1 MRKFWAVVKREY
13 VQRVRSRMFLVIT
26 LGAPLMFA
34 LFTVVPMLI
43 ANIKTGGP
51 VRIAVVDET
60 GRMFARVRESLAR
73 GHGRDEEGGEADASA
88 GAREALGQNRQA
100 QIERAAKTTEPSFEV
115 EQVASAGRTAE
126 ELRAQLDERVRAE
139 ELDAYL
145 VLPRDVLGEGE
156 ALYYSRNLGDV
167 FTRGQVED
175 ALEVAVREGRLDE
188 RGIKPEVM
196 RAVNRPV
203 KMQARKAGGAGGE
216 GDDKGQGFFLVFGAG
231 FVIYLTILMYGQV
244 VLGAV
249 IEEKETR
256 IAEILFSSIRSFPLM
271 LGKLIGV
278 SLVALTQFAIWGLAL
293 AAFSLY
299 GAAALAGRGL
309 PVGFRLDIPASV
321 YAYLVLFFLLG
332 YFIYATV
339 YALVGSMVTTSQ
351 EGGQLAMPIILV
363 LVIGFYMAFP
373 VIRSPGSPFAFW
385 VSLVPFFAPITM
397 LIRIVTQTPPFWQIA
412 LSLVIGFAT
421 VGLLL
426 WLAARVYRVGM
437 LMYGKRATIPEVL
450 RWIRRP

>member
-13 VQRVRSRMFLVIT
+13 VQRVRSRMFLVVT
-26 LGAPLMFA
+26 VGAPLMFA
-34 LFTVVPMLI
+34 LFTVVPVLI

-51 VRIAVVDET
+51 TRIAVVDET
-60 GRMFARVRESLAR
+60 GRMFELVRDALTREGA
-73 GHGRDEEGGEADASA
+73 RDEDEADDAA
-88 GAREALGQNRQA
+88 ARAREALPQDNRKRL
-100 QIERAAKTTEPSFEV
+100 ERAAKSFEPAYEV
-115 EQVASAGRTAE
+115 EQVSAAGRTTE
-126 ELRAQLDERVRAE
+126 ELRAQLDERVRRE

-145 VLPRDVLGEGE
+145 ILPRDVLGEGE
-156 ALYYSRNLGDV
+156 ALYFTRNIGDV
-167 FTRGQVED
+167 FTRGQIED
-175 ALEVAVREGRLDE
+175 ALEGAVREARLDE

-196 RAVNRPV
+196 RAVNLPV
-203 KMQARKAGGAGGE
+203 KMQARKAGGAAGGGE
-216 GDDKGQGFFLVFGAG
+216 DKGEGFYLVFGAG
-231 FVIYLTILMYGQV
+231 FIIYLTILMYGQV
-244 VLGAV
+244 ILGAV

-299 GAAALAGRGL
+299 GAAALAGRGGV
-309 PVGFRLDIPASV
+309 PEGFRLNIPASV

-351 EGGQLAMPIILV
+351 EGGQLAMPIILI
-363 LVIGFYMAFP
+363 LVVGFYMAFP
-373 VIRSPGSPFAFW
+373 VIRSPGSSFSFW

-412 LSLVIGFAT
+412 LSLGIGFAT
-421 VGLLL
+421 VALLL
-426 WLAARVYRVGM
+426 WLASRVYRVGM
-437 LMYGKRATIPEVL
+437 LMYGKRATVPEVL